1 MGLEFRTYKVLKE
14 VPGSSPVQHNKGSND
29 KARPEE
35 VQKDAHLHGVSD
47 SDDGATIMVVT
58 FSLLLVGEACDSYGV
73 DLWGIQLS

>member
-14 VPGSSPVQHNKGSND
+14 VPGSSPVQHNQGSND

-47 SDDGATIMVVT
+47 SDDGGDFFTSTGGRGM
-58 FSLLLVGEACDSYGV
+58 
-73 DLWGIQLS
+73 W

>member
-14 VPGSSPVQHNKGSND
+14 VPGSSPVQHNQGSND

-47 SDDGATIMVVT
+47 NDDGDDFFTSTGGRGM
-58 FSLLLVGEACDSYGV
+58 
-73 DLWGIQLS
+73 W